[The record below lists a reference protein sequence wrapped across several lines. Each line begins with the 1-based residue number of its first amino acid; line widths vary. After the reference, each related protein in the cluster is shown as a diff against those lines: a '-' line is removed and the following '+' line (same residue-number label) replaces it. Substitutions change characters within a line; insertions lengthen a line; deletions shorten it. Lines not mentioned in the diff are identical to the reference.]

1 MVDKSHLLRSC
12 LIQPQLIAGLSEAD
26 RDILLR
32 QARRA
37 GLAPR
42 LCHVLQE
49 NGLDDV
55 LPPAAQR
62 HLDAALMVSRRHHE
76 ALRWEIAR
84 ILEAVEETASPVVFL
99 KGAAY
104 VAAGL
109 PVATGRIFSDV
120 DILVPRNRLEAVELS
135 LMRNGWAPMKI
146 NAYDQRYYRQWMHEI
161 PPLEHVR
168 RQSVIDL
175 HHNILPPTARH
186 HPDAALL
193 LQESRPSALDP
204 RARVLSPCD
213 MVLHCATHLFHEGE
227 TDRALRDL
235 IDFDGLL
242 RHFSATEPAF
252 WDQLV
257 PRAAAL
263 DLARPL
269 YYGLRYTTRFLE
281 TPVPEAVLHAAEI
294 GRPAYPVRFAMDR
307 LATQGF
313 RPNHATSADAL
324 TPLAHFMLY
333 VRGHWLRMPPHL
345 LIPHL
350 LHKALPRREEK
361 ATS

>member
-1 MVDKSHLLRSC
+1 MADKLHFLRHC
-12 LIQPQLIAGLSEAD
+12 LIDPARTASLHDAEWD
-26 RDILLR
+26 MLLR

-42 LCHVLQE
+42 LRHVLDEAGLSE
-49 NGLDDV
+49 NI
-55 LPPAAQR
+55 PAQARR
-62 HLDAALMVSRRHHE
+62 HLDTALFVAYRHHE

-84 ILEAVEETASPVVFL
+84 ILEAVEEVGAPVVLL

-109 PVATGRIFSDV
+109 PVATGRIFGDV
-120 DILVPRNRLEAVELS
+120 DILLPKGRIEAVEAA
-135 LMRNGWAPMKI
+135 LMRHGWAPMKI

-168 RQSVIDL
+168 RQSVIDV
-175 HHNILPPTARH
+175 HHNILPLTARY

-193 LQESRPSALDP
+193 LEGSRPSALDP
-204 RARVLSPCD
+204 RARVLAPAD
-213 MVLHCATHLFHEGE
+213 MALHCATHLFHEGE

-242 RHFSATEPAF
+242 RHFGAEPEF
-252 WDQLV
+252 WDTLI
-257 PRAAAL
+257 PRARAL
-263 DLARPL
+263 ELGRPL
-269 YYGLRYTTRFLE
+269 FYGLRYAARLLG
-281 TPVPEAVLHAAEI
+281 TPVPEAVLRAADSDKPWAPTRI
-294 GRPAYPVRFAMDR
+294 AMNG

-313 RPNHATSADAL
+313 RPKHASCADAL
-324 TPLAHFMLY
+324 TPLAHFLLY
-333 VRGHWLRMPPHL
+333 LRGHWLRMPPHL

-350 LHKALPRREEK
+350 LHKALPRREK
-361 ATS
+361 KLAG